1 MKIIILGAGQVGG
14 SIATNLA
21 NEANDITVVDENPAI
36 LQDLQDRLDIRTVTG
51 HASHPETLAQAG
63 ADDADMLLAVT
74 SSDET
79 NMIACQVAYTLFHT
93 PTKIARVRSI
103 EYLRHARLFT
113 QEEGLPV
120 DVLISPEQLVTDYI
134 ERLIDNPG
142 ALQVL
147 DFAGGR
153 VQLVAMRAFYDG
165 PLVGHELRDLR
176 KHLPG
181 VDARVAAIFRRG
193 KPIVPSG
200 DTVIE
205 VDDEVFFIAANKHIR
220 GVMSELRKLD
230 KPVRRVILAGG
241 GNIGMRLAMTIE
253 SRYQVKIIERDED
266 RTRLL
271 SEKLDKAIVLLG
283 DAADEELLLDEN
295 IENTDVFC
303 ALTNDEEA
311 NILSAMLAKRLG
323 ARKVMSLINRYSY
336 VDLVQSQI
344 IDIAISPQQATIGSL
359 LTHVRRGDVVVVHA
373 LRRGAAEAMEAV
385 AHGDRNSSKVVGRTI
400 DEIKLPAGT
409 TIGAIVRGE
418 EVIIAHHDIVIESD
432 DHVILFLANKKCI
445 QEVERLFQV
454 GVTFF

>member
-14 SIATNLA
+14 SAATNLA

-63 ADDADMLLAVT
+63 ADDADMVLAVT

-103 EYLRHARLFT
+103 EYLRHPRLFA

-193 KPIVPSG
+193 KPISR
-200 DTVIE
+200 
-205 VDDEVFFIAANKHIR
+205 AAIPYR
-220 GVMSELRKLD
+220 G
-230 KPVRRVILAGG
+230 
-241 GNIGMRLAMTIE
+241 
-253 SRYQVKIIERDED
+253 
-266 RTRLL
+266 
-271 SEKLDKAIVLLG
+271 
-283 DAADEELLLDEN
+283 
-295 IENTDVFC
+295 
-303 ALTNDEEA
+303 
-311 NILSAMLAKRLG
+311 
-323 ARKVMSLINRYSY
+323 
-336 VDLVQSQI
+336 
-344 IDIAISPQQATIGSL
+344 
-359 LTHVRRGDVVVVHA
+359 
-373 LRRGAAEAMEAV
+373 
-385 AHGDRNSSKVVGRTI
+385 
-400 DEIKLPAGT
+400 
-409 TIGAIVRGE
+409 
-418 EVIIAHHDIVIESD
+418 
-432 DHVILFLANKKCI
+432 
-445 QEVERLFQV
+445 
-454 GVTFF
+454 